1 MYLKR
6 IESQNIRAGKALL
19 IFLLNLEL
27 LVQCLFPV
35 VSIRFFLIHEI
46 FSSNGILYKEAQYVK
61 QTRGKILWL
70 NLGKIKMNPPEI
82 WGQVIISLSLN
93 LMSTSQSP
101 SCLAS
106 QQLTTLFTTPFCQ
119 TVLSYVFYDTALL
132 IFLFLASPSQS
143 HLGAHS
149 PTLRFLN
156 VGYLRT

>member
-35 VSIRFFLIHEI
+35 VSIRLFLIHEI

-93 LMSTSQSP
+93 LMSTS
-101 SCLAS
+101 
-106 QQLTTLFTTPFCQ
+106 
-119 TVLSYVFYDTALL
+119 
-132 IFLFLASPSQS
+132 
-143 HLGAHS
+143 
-149 PTLRFLN
+149 
-156 VGYLRT
+156 